1 MIDHRQQQRQQFF
14 VSWSTSL
21 RCKSFL
27 CSFLRNPC
35 HQPWT
40 TACCL
45 FYLFI
50 YFWWSCTI
58 SKTGEKIQVKNNP
71 AETKPR
77 SFPCLFP
84 FSKQSYKIC
93 ISITDGAVKNAMCKV
108 WHVMKDHMMMLLPK
122 RQMNPHLC
130 MALRFLK
137 DSSASFFFFSPLF
150 PVVGSRCSSLNTH

>member
-1 MIDHRQQQRQQFF
+1 MFF
-14 VSWSTSL
+14 FKESL
-21 RCKSFL
+21 PPAMNYSRLSL
-27 CSFLRNPC
+27 
-35 HQPWT
+35 
-40 TACCL
+40 
-45 FYLFI
+45 LFI
-50 YFWWSCTI
+50 YLFLVELHHKQNRW
-58 SKTGEKIQVKNNP
+58 IQVKNNP

-93 ISITDGAVKNAMCKV
+93 ISVTDGAVKNAMCKV

-137 DSSASFFFFSPLF
+137 DSSAYFFFFFSLF

>member
-1 MIDHRQQQRQQFF
+1 MFF
-14 VSWSTSL
+14 FKESL
-21 RCKSFL
+21 PPAMNYSML
-27 CSFLRNPC
+27 S
-35 HQPWT
+35 
-40 TACCL
+40 L

-93 ISITDGAVKNAMCKV
+93 ISVTDGAVKNAMCKV

-137 DSSASFFFFSPLF
+137 DSSASFFFFFSFVSCCWLEVLF
-150 PVVGSRCSSLNTH
+150 P